1 SFVFCPLVCLFKTT
15 CSHVASGNVVQFGL
29 MISCVQPGV
38 NPLKYDNYGCWCGF
52 GGRGTPRDQV
62 DKCCQVHD
70 YCYRQSKQI
79 RGCISYTST
88 RALMVAPVQI
98 GNYSLTDSTVS
109 PATNNRCQAAVC
121 ECDREAAYCF
131 AKATYNPG
139 NKNLNRKVC

>member
-1 SFVFCPLVCLFKTT
+1 SCPA
-15 CSHVASGNVVQFGL
+15 ASETAYYHTVYGNVVQFGL

-79 RGCISYTST
+79 RGCISYTTTCS
-88 RALMVAPVQI
+88 
-98 GNYSLTDSTVS
+98 
-109 PATNNRCQAAVC
+109 ATNNRCQAAVC

>member
-1 SFVFCPLVCLFKTT
+1 MNTRLLHSFSVYLPCISL
-15 CSHVASGNVVQFGL
+15 SAHVASGNVVQFGL

-98 GNYSLTDSTVS
+98 GKR
-109 PATNNRCQAAVC
+109 PAQAAVC